1 MKRRLLA
8 SFLLGFLLVTNALG
22 DLSPRVFVGKI
33 IISSS
38 SLFYLQQDQ
47 TKRLSELIFKAVT
60 AGLGR
65 KVNIPEVTITGK
77 EDDALKKSTANLLV
91 QMNYQEHMTILEPK
105 ASKSINFVIPR
116 NKFCD
121 KNPKCFCL
129 QYSNAKVAGGGRLK
143 NPSRPTERQMTEEQH
158 PEKDE
163 AKNLIKVAN
172 EVVNLMDKDYKGMA
186 NGKPPIN
193 NHEPRN

>member
-22 DLSPRVFVGKI
+22 DLSPRVFV
-33 IISSS
+33 
-38 SLFYLQQDQ
+38 
-47 TKRLSELIFKAVT
+47 
-60 AGLGR
+60 GLGR

-91 QMNYQEHMTILEPK
+91 QMNYQKEHMTILEPK